1 VIGTSCSGNQNG
13 ADWDTIFQCVSGTF
27 QRASPFLAGSVGI
40 GTTVPELILEAHGT
54 GGAPAISGA
63 TQTGVMRMSLAS
75 PNNVLDFGGYTG
87 SPYGMWMQ
95 ATNSTSLG
103 ATYPIVINPNG
114 GYVGIGTAVP
124 LGLLHLFQ
132 GASGVAAANEPA
144 SNANAIDI
152 ESNTNAGI
160 SLLVPNADNANIF
173 FNSAQSSSTVDAY
186 IQYLGANRALRF
198 GVNGAATEAMRI
210 TSNGSVGIGTT
221 GPNYL
226 LHVGSTSASGAV
238 AGFQNSAD
246 LCTLTPAASTPTWSC
261 SSDIRLKTDIAD
273 TGDALAQLDNM
284 RVRDFT
290 MKATGE
296 RQTGVIA
303 QELQTAHPDMV
314 HLGPNGFYTVDS
326 PNPWQ
331 LVKAIQEL
339 GTENDNL
346 RTKLKAANDNEA
358 AQIGA
363 LTVRLNA
370 LESRRR

>member
-1 VIGTSCSGNQNG
+1 VGLELLYFG
-13 ADWDTIFQCVSGTF
+13 A
-27 QRASPFLAGSVGI
+27 A
-40 GTTVPELILEAHGT
+40 
-54 GGAPAISGA
+54 
-63 TQTGVMRMSLAS
+63 
-75 PNNVLDFGGYTG
+75 GGYVQAYNRNTSAYTPLNLTG
-87 SPYGMWMQ
+87 S
-95 ATNSTSLG
+95 TVTVG
-103 ATYPIVINPNG
+103 ASGGYVVLSG
-114 GYVGIGTAVP
+114 GYVGIGTA
-124 LGLLHLFQ
+124 
-132 GASGVAAANEPA
+132 
-144 SNANAIDI
+144 
-152 ESNTNAGI
+152 
-160 SLLVPNADNANIF
+160 
-173 FNSAQSSSTVDAY
+173 
-186 IQYLGANRALRF
+186 
-198 GVNGAATEAMRI
+198 
-210 TSNGSVGIGTT
+210 

-226 LHVGSTSASGAV
+226 LHVGSSSASGAV

-273 TGDALAQLDNM
+273 TGDALAQLGTM
-284 RVRDFT
+284 RVRNFT

-303 QELQTAHPDMV
+303 QELQAAHPDMV

-346 RTKLKAANDNEA
+346 RAELKAASDNEA